1 MKITAIKNRSRI
13 KQSKPKCQPVLST
26 ALGSTSKPPKIIVAV
41 INRIPIKDHFLFLL
55 AMKLIMAKNIAA
67 IIAPVN
73 NIFIDSPVYTSLNA
87 GVVSHSGYLKQITP
101 SREETTKKTEV

>member
-1 MKITAIKNRSRI
+1 
-13 KQSKPKCQPVLST
+13 
-26 ALGSTSKPPKIIVAV
+26 
-41 INRIPIKDHFLFLL
+41 
-55 AMKLIMAKNIAA
+55 MKLIMAKNIAA

-73 NIFIDSPVYTSLNA
+73 NIFIDSPVYTSLNS